1 MSFEGAPAYRWV
13 KMYKGVR
20 YRVTCEELGAM
31 VWTKE
36 ASGKLANQWWA
47 KKHEELTRLDTASR
61 ILEQVPSAADLKEII
76 ERGIAARAILQA
88 GPLPPPGQPAS
99 RETVE
104 DIVGIGPV
112 DDEQRRA
119 ELLGRIVEKVAP
131 AKVVTERTFGHHAQQ
146 FLKIARANVMPL
158 SFREIRLYVD
168 SLCEQHGTVD
178 VANVNESFV
187 EKVYLGLRD
196 ANLEPPTRKKRWGFF
211 QRLVRYFWSNR
222 LIELPRNLDTLRFKV
237 TPKSV
242 KVYDLAVVRELLGS
256 LKPRL
261 RCYALLGL
269 NAGMTSADMGHLTK
283 AQVDLDAGRLVRKRV
298 KTAAVENV
306 PTVEYALWPETVEAL
321 KAEWSADA
329 VLVLTSADG
338 TPMYS
343 SRYEGGRTPQ
353 KDLITQ
359 QWKRARLRIP
369 LKAFRSIAAT
379 VLESHHHYGRYKSH
393 FLGHTPKT
401 VADKNYAAPSQE
413 LFDEIMTWLRSEL
426 FCRQA

>member
-1 MSFEGAPAYRWV
+1 MSFEAAPKYRWV

-31 VWTKE
+31 MWTKE
-36 ASGKLANQWWA
+36 GSGKLANQWWD
-47 KKHEELTRLDTASR
+47 KKLEELTRLDTASR
-61 ILEQVPSAADLKEII
+61 ILEQVPSTADLKEII
-76 ERGIAARAILQA
+76 ERGIAARAILKA

-104 DIVGIGPV
+104 DIIGIGPV
-112 DDEQRRA
+112 EEEERRA
-119 ELLGRIVEKVAP
+119 ELLGRIVEKVSP
-131 AKVVTERTFGHHAQQ
+131 EKVVKERSFGHHARQ
-146 FLKIARANVMPL
+146 FLNVTRANVKPL
-158 SFREIRLYVD
+158 SFREIRLYVEA
-168 SLCEQHGTVD
+168 LYQQFGTVD
-178 VANVNESFV
+178 VATVNESFV

-196 ANLEPPTRKKRWGFF
+196 ATLEPPTRKKRWGFF

-222 LIELPRNLDTLRFKV
+222 LVELPRNLDTLRFKV
-237 TPKSV
+237 QVKAV
-242 KVYDLAVVRELLGS
+242 KVYDLAVVRELLAG

-269 NAGMTSADMGHLTK
+269 NTGMTSVDMGQLAK
-283 AQVDLDAGRLVRKRV
+283 AQVGLERARLVRKRV

-321 KAEWSADA
+321 RAEWSTDPM
-329 VLVLTSADG
+329 LVLTSTDG
-338 TPMYS
+338 TAMYS
-343 SRYEGGRTPQ
+343 SRFEGAKTPQ

-379 VLESHHHYGRYKSH
+379 VLESHQHYGRYKTH
-393 FLGHTPKT
+393 FLGHTPKS
-401 VADKNYAAPSQE
+401 VADKNYAAPSQA
-413 LFDEIMTWLRSEL
+413 LFDEIIAWLRSAVL
-426 FCRQA
+426 G